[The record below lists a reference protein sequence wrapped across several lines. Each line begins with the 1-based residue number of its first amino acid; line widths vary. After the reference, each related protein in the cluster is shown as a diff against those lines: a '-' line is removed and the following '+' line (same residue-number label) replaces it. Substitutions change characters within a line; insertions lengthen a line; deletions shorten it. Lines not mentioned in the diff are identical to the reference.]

1 MASSSNTETDVGN
14 SRWYCHVCEEETEA
28 VSEGDVVCSRCRQG
42 FVEQLLSGARESS
55 NGAGPLLNS
64 PPRALSRAAPYDR
77 AGRLRHMRRLRIA
90 VRHVAPLTRQRQSIH
105 DFVNRMIAT
114 ATVDENASGTGSSS
128 SSTQREQ
135 PMNVVLMPPI
145 RRVGSNYIVHVNRLD
160 NAIIMLLNQL
170 DESGSGAPPA
180 STEQIDALPTMS
192 VIQSHVDAK
201 LNCNICMEDFELD
214 EPVRSLP
221 CKHFYHPVCI
231 STWLQLHGTCPV
243 CRQSVND
250 LVPPV
255 TDDSSDTTRTLSTDT
270 AADLDS

>member
-14 SRWYCHVCEEETEA
+14 SRWYCHVCEDETEA
-28 VSEGDVVCSRCRQG
+28 VSEDVICSRCRQG
-42 FVEQLLSGARESS
+42 FVEQLLSGASESS

-64 PPRALSRAAPYDR
+64 PPRVSSRATPYDR
-77 AGRLRHMRRLRIA
+77 ASRLRHMRRMRIA
-90 VRHVAPLTRQRQSIH
+90 VRHVAPLPRHRQSIH
-105 DFVNRMIAT
+105 EFVNRMIAT

-128 SSTQREQ
+128 TQREQ
-135 PMNVVLMPPI
+135 PMNVLLMPPI
-145 RRVGSNYIVHVNRLD
+145 RRVGSNYVVHVNRLD

-180 STEQIDALPTMS
+180 STEQIDALPTVS
-192 VIQSHVDAK
+192 IIQSQVDAK
-201 LNCNICMEDFELD
+201 LQCNICMEDFQLD
-214 EPVRSLP
+214 ESVRTLP

-250 LVPPV
+250 AVPN
-255 TDDSSDTTRTLSTDT
+255 DSSDTTRTVSTDT
-270 AADLDS
+270 ATDLSS